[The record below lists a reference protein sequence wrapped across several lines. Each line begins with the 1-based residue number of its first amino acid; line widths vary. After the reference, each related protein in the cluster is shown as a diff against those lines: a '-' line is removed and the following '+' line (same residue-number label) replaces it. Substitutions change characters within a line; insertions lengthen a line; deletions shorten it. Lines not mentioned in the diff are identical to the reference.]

1 MGLIKGITIKLYE
14 KTQTGTD
21 GFNRPIYKET
31 PVGIENVLVAPA
43 STDDILAQNNLSGK
57 EAVYSL
63 AIPKGDTHDWEN
75 RTVEFFGK
83 KWETIGV
90 PLEGIEKL
98 IPLGWNKKVTV
109 KRYGQKSES

>member
-1 MGLIKGITIKLYE
+1 MGLIKGITIELYE

-31 PVGIENVLVAPA
+31 PVDIENVLVAPA

>member
-31 PVGIENVLVAPA
+31 PVDIENVLVAPA

-63 AIPKGDTHDWEN
+63 AIPKETHM
-75 RTVEFFGK
+75 TGK
-83 KWETIGV
+83 TEQWSFSG
-90 PLEGIEKL
+90 
-98 IPLGWNKKVTV
+98 
-109 KRYGQKSES
+109 KSGRR

>member
-1 MGLIKGITIKLYE
+1 MA

-31 PVGIENVLVAPA
+31 PVDIENVLVAPA

-57 EAVYSL
+57 ETVYSL

-83 KWETIGV
+83 KWETIGA

>member
-21 GFNRPIYKET
+21 GFNHPIYKET
-31 PVGIENVLVAPA
+31 PVDIENVLVAPA

-109 KRYGQKSES
+109 KRSGQKSES

>member
-1 MGLIKGITIKLYE
+1 MKRRRRG
-14 KTQTGTD
+14 
-21 GFNRPIYKET
+21 
-31 PVGIENVLVAPA
+31 PVDIENVLVAPA

-57 EAVYSL
+57 ETVYSL

-83 KWETIGV
+83 KWETIGA

>member
-21 GFNRPIYKET
+21 GFNHPIYKET
-31 PVGIENVLVAPA
+31 PVDIENVLVAPA

>member
-21 GFNRPIYKET
+21 GFNHPIYKET
-31 PVGIENVLVAPA
+31 PVDIENVLVAPA

-57 EAVYSL
+57 ETVYSL

-83 KWETIGV
+83 KWETIGA

>member
-21 GFNRPIYKET
+21 GFNRLIYKET
-31 PVGIENVLVAPA
+31 PVDIENVLVAPA
-43 STDDILAQNNLSGK
+43 STDDIMAQNNLSGK
-57 EAVYSL
+57 ETVYSL

-83 KWETIGV
+83 KWETIGA

>member
-21 GFNRPIYKET
+21 GFKRPIYKET
-31 PVGIENVLVAPA
+31 PVDIENVLVAPA

-57 EAVYSL
+57 ETVYSL

-83 KWETIGV
+83 KWETIGA